1 VEGFS
6 HSEQYARRAWL
17 TQNLAEKGEMDP
29 EVQEI
34 LKSWTTSEEMLR
46 QEAGEPN
53 YLLTMELARVFEE
66 AGLSSNCDYYL
77 DLVYQDAFHAGDE
90 ATCQKIRDIFSQS

>member
-1 VEGFS
+1 MEGFPN
-6 HSEQYARRAWL
+6 SEQYARRAWL

-34 LKSWTTSEEMLR
+34 LNLWIVSEEELR
-46 QEAGEPN
+46 QRADEPN

-77 DLVYQDAFHAGDE
+77 DMAYQDAFQAGDE
-90 ATCQKIRDIFSQS
+90 AICQKIRDIFKS

>member
-1 VEGFS
+1 MEGFPN
-6 HSEQYARRAWL
+6 SEQYARRVWL

-34 LKSWTTSEEMLR
+34 LKLWIVSEEVLR
-46 QEAGEPN
+46 QEADEPN

-77 DLVYQDAFHAGDE
+77 GIAYEDAFQAGDE
-90 ATCQKIRDIFSQS
+90 ETCEKIRGVYRL